1 MRRLWRWLTRPATSL
16 SAAFLL
22 LVGGV
27 GGVVFWG
34 GFNTAM
40 EYTNTM
46 EFCISCHE
54 MESKAYAEY
63 KGTIHYSNASGVRAT
78 CADCHVP
85 KEWTDKFVRK
95 VVATR
100 ELFHHF
106 AGTLS
111 TPEKYEANRL
121 EMARRVWAQMEA
133 NDSQECRNC
142 HTYEAMDFHAQAPD
156 AAAEMRTAFA
166 EGDTCI
172 SCHKGIAHEMPDMT
186 VGFRSMYTALDG
198 AGFGRATT
206 LNAYRVKSLLPEPAT
221 TAEGIGRL
229 MPFTEVTVVD
239 REDDMLKIR
248 VDGWQQDG
256 NDRVIFWMRGQRIF
270 GAALERSVTDQVVR
284 HATEVD
290 PATDL
295 TWHRVSFE
303 GWTDSASLNADRQ
316 ELHDLGKELYQ
327 SSCGT
332 CHALVATDSQLANQ
346 WPGVL
351 RAKRRFTSLDDDQ
364 YFFLQAYLQQHARD
378 TAGKGHGS

>member
-1 MRRLWRWLTRPATSL
+1 
-16 SAAFLL
+16 
-22 LVGGV
+22 
-27 GGVVFWG
+27 
-34 GFNTAM
+34 
-40 EYTNTM
+40 
-46 EFCISCHE
+46 
-54 MESKAYAEY
+54 
-63 KGTIHYSNASGVRAT
+63 
-78 CADCHVP
+78 
-85 KEWTDKFVRK
+85 
-95 VVATR
+95 
-100 ELFHHF
+100 
-106 AGTLS
+106 
-111 TPEKYEANRL
+111 
-121 EMARRVWAQMEA
+121 MEA

-206 LNAYRVKSLLPEPAT
+206 LNAYRVKSLLPEPAP

-229 MPFTEVTVVD
+229 MPFTEVTVVE
-239 REDDMLKIR
+239 RRDDMLKVR

-256 NDRVIFWMRGQRIF
+256 NDRVIFWIRGQRIF

-290 PATDL
+290 PDTDL

-303 GWTDSASLNADRQ
+303 GWTDATSLNADRQ

-378 TAGKGHGS
+378 MVGKGHGS